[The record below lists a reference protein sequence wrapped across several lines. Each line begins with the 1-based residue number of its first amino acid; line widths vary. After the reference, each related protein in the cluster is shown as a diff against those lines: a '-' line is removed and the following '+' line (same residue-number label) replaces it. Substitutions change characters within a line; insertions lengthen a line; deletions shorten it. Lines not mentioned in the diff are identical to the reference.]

1 MRNLSAVPA
10 ISGPSTQAAPTSQ
23 PSPAYSNP
31 VLDSDFPD
39 PAVIRAED
47 GYFYVYATQTGEP
60 WINIQVARSAD
71 LVSWELLGDAL
82 PVKPEWASRTQD
94 FWAPAIFEA
103 GGTYFLYYSAKPD
116 VALDDPSKGL
126 CLAVA
131 TSDRPEGPFVDS
143 GRPLIGGD
151 GFVNIDP
158 CAFDDPESGKRLL
171 YWGSGFGAI
180 KVQELAE
187 DRISFAPGSES
198 VDLIPTIDTDDMAEY
213 QRLVEGVWVIR
224 RNGYYYLFYS
234 GHNCCG
240 PDAHY
245 AVMVARSKRATGP
258 FELRPRPLYLVV
270 EASEQWLA
278 PGHNTIIQDDAGED
292 WILYHAINRKNHRI
306 SDDHHVNSRRV
317 LLLDRIVWHDDGWP
331 EVAGKVPSHTPQ
343 AAPVVLPLDAEEV
356 PISALG

>member
-10 ISGPSTQAAPTSQ
+10 ASGLSTSPSVRT
-23 PSPAYSNP
+23 YSNP
-31 VLDSDFPD
+31 VIDADFPD
-39 PAVIRAED
+39 PAVIRADD

-60 WINIQVARSAD
+60 WISIQVARSAD
-71 LVSWELLGDAL
+71 LVSWEMLGDAL
-82 PVKPEWASRTQD
+82 PRKPEWASRTQD
-94 FWAPAIFEA
+94 FWAPAVFHSD
-103 GGTYFLYYSAKPD
+103 GLYYLYYSAKPD
-116 VALDDPSKGL
+116 AALDDPDQGL

-131 TSDRPEGPFVDS
+131 TSERPEGPFVDC
-143 GRPLIGGD
+143 GRPLIGGKS
-151 GFVNIDP
+151 FVNIDP
-158 CAFDDPESGKRLL
+158 CAFDDPETGKRLL

-187 DRISFAPGSES
+187 DRISFAPGTAP
-198 VDLIPTIDTDDMAEY
+198 VDLIPAIETDDMTEY

-245 AVMVARSKRATGP
+245 AVMVARSRRATGP

-278 PGHNTIIQDDAGED
+278 PGHNTIIQDDAGVD
-292 WILYHAINRKNHRI
+292 WILYHAIDRENHRI
-306 SDDHHVNSRRV
+306 SDEHHVNSRRV

-331 EVAGKVPSHTPQ
+331 EVAGKVPSHDPQ
-343 AAPVVLPLDAEEV
+343 PAPVVMPVDEAGTV
-356 PISALG
+356 TSALG